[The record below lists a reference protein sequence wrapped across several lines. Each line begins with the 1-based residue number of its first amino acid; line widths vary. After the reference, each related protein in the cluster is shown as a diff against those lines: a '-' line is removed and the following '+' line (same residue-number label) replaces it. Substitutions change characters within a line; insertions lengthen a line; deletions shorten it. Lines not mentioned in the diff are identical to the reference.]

1 VSQKVAF
8 PLKKLFAISLIV
20 NLCSRKLPW
29 LLPDHV
35 STRVYQCWSIYL
47 NIYMNVTA
55 TSKTTQ
61 ILTVQFSFSL
71 EIHEIF
77 NKKEII
83 SCDIK

>member
-1 VSQKVAF
+1 
-8 PLKKLFAISLIV
+8 
-20 NLCSRKLPW
+20 
-29 LLPDHV
+29 
-35 STRVYQCWSIYL
+35 
-47 NIYMNVTA
+47 MNVTA